1 MKHRL
6 IAKVRNINRI
16 CLCFILVYV
25 YFFSL
30 TLFAGSPGLI
40 HDQGPDGLRIAL
52 FDIDATPPVGSH
64 MAYNPVKNT
73 WDMGLR
79 ARGIVLTGAGKPIVL
94 CSVDWIGI
102 GNDSYDEFRSVLSE
116 AAGTTP
122 ERVAVHTI
130 HQHDA
135 PICDF
140 GAERFLVSRGLNPM
154 SFESSFTRKVMNQ
167 LADAIRS
174 ALTEQQLVTHIG
186 LGKAPVYM
194 VASNRRIVGP
204 DGKVRATR
212 YTTTKDSA
220 LRAEPEGLIDPEVSV
235 ISFWNDNKPLAVLSY
250 YAVHPQSY
258 YMTGLPN
265 PDFPGIARFYRQL
278 AVPDALHIHFNGA
291 GGNLGAGKYNDGSK
305 ENRGILAERLAD
317 GMKRAWE
324 ATKKE
329 ILNSESVSW
338 SVEPVSLP
346 PAKYPETFEEDIKLK
361 GNDAIFL
368 TNTIPK
374 IMWLERCSKGR
385 KIDITCLSIGSAR
398 ILHLPGELMVEFQ
411 LAAKAERPDLF
422 VVMAAY
428 GDYGPEYICTDA
440 AYEEGGY
447 EASGA
452 SGVAPGSEK
461 VVMTALKKLLHR

>member
-1 MKHRL
+1 MRYNM
-6 IAKVRNINRI
+6 AKKIWNSGRI
-16 CLCFILVYV
+16 FLCSFLFYNL
-25 YFFSL
+25 FFSL
-30 TLFAGSPGLI
+30 TLTAGSVQ
-40 HDQGPDGLRIAL
+40 DQGSSGLKIAV
-52 FDIDATPPVGSH
+52 FDIDATPPVGSYL
-64 MAYNPVKNT
+64 AYNPVRNT

-102 GNDSYDEFRSVLSE
+102 GNDSQDEFKKVLGE

-140 GAERFLVSRGLNPM
+140 GAEKYLLSKGLSPM
-154 SFESSFTRKVMNQ
+154 SFESTFTRKIMFR
-167 LADAIRS
+167 LGDAIKA
-174 ALTEQQLVTHIG
+174 ALKEQQPVTQIG
-186 LGKAPVYM
+186 LGEAEVFK
-194 VASNRRIVGP
+194 VASNRRIAGP
-204 DGKVRATR
+204 DGKIRATR

-220 LRAEPEGLIDPEVSV
+220 LRAEPEGLIDKMVSLV
-235 ISFWNDNKPLAVLSY
+235 SFWNGDKPVAVLSY
-250 YAVHPQSY
+250 YACHPQSY
-258 YMTGLPN
+258 YLTGLPN

-324 ATKKE
+324 ATRKE
-329 ILNSESVSW
+329 PVSSESVSW
-338 SVEPVSLP
+338 VVVPISLP
-346 PAKYPETFEEDIKLK
+346 PAKYPENFDEDLRTK
-361 GNDAIFL
+361 GSDQIFL
-368 TNTIPK
+368 TNSVPK
-374 IMWLERCSKGR
+374 IMWLERCKQGR
-385 KIDITCLSIGSAR
+385 KIDVGCLSIGRAR

-422 VVMAAY
+422 VTMAAY

-440 AYEEGGY
+440 AYVEGGY

-461 VVMTALKKLLHR
+461 AVMDAIKKLLSR

>member
-1 MKHRL
+1 MKL
-6 IAKVRNINRI
+6 QISV
-16 CLCFILVYV
+16 
-25 YFFSL
+25 
-30 TLFAGSPGLI
+30 
-40 HDQGPDGLRIAL
+40 
-52 FDIDATPPVGSH
+52 FDIDATPTVGSH

-79 ARGIVLTGAGKPIVL
+79 ARGIVLTGSGKPIVL

-102 GNDSYDEFRSVLSE
+102 GNDSQDEFKRVLGD

-122 ERVAVHTI
+122 DRVAVHTI

-140 GAERFLVSRGLNPM
+140 GAEKYLLSKGLNPM
-154 SFESSFTRKVMNQ
+154 SFESSFTRKIMYQ
-167 LADAIRS
+167 LADAIKS
-174 ALTEQQLVTHIG
+174 AMKVQQPVTHIG
-186 LGKAPVYM
+186 MGEADVYK
-194 VASNRRIVGP
+194 VASNRRIAGP
-204 DGKVRATR
+204 DGKIKATR

-220 LRAEPEGLIDPEVSV
+220 LRAEPEGLIDPKVSV
-235 ISFWNDNKPLAVLSY
+235 ISFWNGEKSLAVLSY
-250 YAVHPQSY
+250 YACHPQSY
-258 YMTGLPN
+258 YLTGLPN
-265 PDFPGIARFYRQL
+265 PDYPGIARFYRQL
-278 AVPDALHIHFNGA
+278 AVPDALHVHFNGA
-291 GGNLGAGKYNDGSK
+291 GGDLGAGKYNDGSK

-324 ATKKE
+324 ATRKE
-329 ILNSESVSW
+329 PVTAGSVTW

-346 PAKYPETFEEDIKLK
+346 PAILSENFDEDLK
-361 GNDAIFL
+361 AKGTDAIFL
-368 TNTIPK
+368 TNSIPK
-374 IMWLERCSKGR
+374 IMWLERCKQGR
-385 KIDITCLSIGSAR
+385 KIDVTCLSIGHSR

-411 LAAKAERPDLF
+411 LAAKAERRDLF

-440 AYEEGGY
+440 AYVEGGY

-461 VVMTALKKLLHR
+461 VVKDAIKKLLRK

>member
-1 MKHRL
+1 MKTL
-6 IAKVRNINRI
+6 RI
-16 CLCFILVYV
+16 FGLKLFLV
-25 YFFSL
+25 FLLS
-30 TLFAGSPGLI
+30 GLI
-40 HDQGPDGLRIAL
+40 TLKPGIVSGQAIKNTDSLKIAV
-52 FDIDATPPVGSH
+52 FDIDATPPVGSYI
-64 MAYNPVKNT
+64 AYNPVKNT

-102 GNDSYDEFRSVLSE
+102 GNDSQDEFKKVLGK

-140 GAERFLVSRGLNPM
+140 GAEKYLISKGLNPM
-154 SFESSFTRKVMNQ
+154 SFESTFTRKVMNQ
-167 LADAIRS
+167 LGEAVKVAMK
-174 ALTEQQLVTHIG
+174 EQKTVTHVG
-186 LGKAPVYM
+186 TGEAEVFK
-194 VASNRRIVGP
+194 VASNRRIAGP
-204 DGKVRATR
+204 DGKIRATR
-212 YTTTKDSA
+212 YTTTKDPA
-220 LRAEPEGLIDPEVSV
+220 LRAEPEGLIDKMVSLV
-235 ISFWNDNKPLAVLSY
+235 SFWNGDKPLAVLSY
-250 YAVHPQSY
+250 YACHPQSY
-258 YMTGLPN
+258 YLTGLPN

-278 AVPDALHIHFNGA
+278 AVPDALHVHFNGA

-324 ATKKE
+324 ATKRTPVTAG
-329 ILNSESVSW
+329 SVSW
-338 SVEPVSLP
+338 QVEPIALP
-346 PAKYPETFEEDIKLK
+346 PAKYPENFDEDLK
-361 GNDAIFL
+361 TKGKDQIFL
-368 TNTIPK
+368 TNSVPK
-374 IMWLERCSKGR
+374 IMWLERCRQGR
-385 KIDITCLSIGSAR
+385 KIDIGCLSVGSAR

-422 VVMAAY
+422 VTMAAY

-440 AYEEGGY
+440 AYVEGGY

-452 SGVAPGSEK
+452 SGVSPGSEK
-461 VVMTALKKLLHR
+461 VITDAIKKLLRR